1 MTDSWGEDPE
11 GATPLTEE
19 QRRGLIASWVT
30 TRADLNEAEADNI
43 QDARRRW
50 RRKRLS
56 LDALDALLD
65 HSAVS
70 ELHRDMFGD
79 VWSWAGTYRTTNLN
93 IGVEFWQVTEAVA
106 NLTEDAKLWIGGARS
121 MTVDRAACRYHH
133 RLVEIHPF
141 PNGNGR
147 LARDLT
153 DLLLRVQG
161 AEPFSWGRS
170 SLNQIGTVRA
180 AYISALRAADGRKYE
195 ALEAFVRS

>member
-1 MTDSWGEDPE
+1 M
-11 GATPLTEE
+11 
-19 QRRGLIASWVT
+19 
-30 TRADLNEAEADNI
+30 
-43 QDARRRW
+43 
-50 RRKRLS
+50 
-56 LDALDALLD
+56 ALD
-65 HSAVS
+65 
-70 ELHRDMFGD
+70 
-79 VWSWAGTYRTTNLN
+79 GTESVQLR
-93 IGVEFWQVTEAVA
+93 
-106 NLTEDAKLWIGGARS
+106 AR
-121 MTVDRAACRYHH
+121 

-161 AEPFSWGRS
+161 TEPFSWGRS